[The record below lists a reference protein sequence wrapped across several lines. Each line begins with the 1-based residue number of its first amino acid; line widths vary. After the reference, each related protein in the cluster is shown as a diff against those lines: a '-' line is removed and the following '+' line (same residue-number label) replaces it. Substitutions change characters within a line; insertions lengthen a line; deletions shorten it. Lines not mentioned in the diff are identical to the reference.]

1 MLKNGKGE
9 IVLRTKHFVGII
21 MFFIIFLSY
30 TSYAVMPTINI
41 DTDLDLSYI
50 CDDETE
56 KANIKSKEQSYFNQK
71 IQFICDIS
79 GLTYDESKYLLNKCN
94 EKNLD
99 LFLVLG
105 LMRVESNF
113 DKNAVGSLGERG
125 LGQLMENTAKPVAKN
140 LGLNYDPEML
150 FEPKYNINLFTTQLT
165 YLKSIFKNDLH
176 KALTAYNRGQ
186 YGLKRYMA
194 SRSSR
199 TNPAESTYSNKV
211 IKYRNKFYNE
221 FKNAYLAPKII

>member
-9 IVLRTKHFVGII
+9 IVLRTKYFIGII
-21 MFFIIFLSY
+21 MFLIIFLSY
-30 TSYAVMPTINI
+30 TSYAVMPTINMNI
-41 DTDLDLSYI
+41 DLDVSYI

-56 KANIKSKEQSYFNQK
+56 TLDIKSKEQSYFNQK

-79 GLTYDESKYLLNKCN
+79 ELTYDESKYLLNKCN
-94 EKNLD
+94 EKNID

-125 LGQLMENTAKPVAKN
+125 LGQLMENTAKPVAEN

-150 FEPKYNINLFTTQLT
+150 FEPKYNINLFTTQLA
-165 YLKSIFKNDLH
+165 YLKNIFKNDLH

-186 YGLKRYMA
+186 YGLKKYMA
-194 SRSSR
+194 SRSNR
-199 TNPAESTYSNKV
+199 RNPAESTYSNKV
-211 IKYRNKFYNE
+211 IKYRNEFYNE
-221 FKNAYLAPKII
+221 FQTYLLNS